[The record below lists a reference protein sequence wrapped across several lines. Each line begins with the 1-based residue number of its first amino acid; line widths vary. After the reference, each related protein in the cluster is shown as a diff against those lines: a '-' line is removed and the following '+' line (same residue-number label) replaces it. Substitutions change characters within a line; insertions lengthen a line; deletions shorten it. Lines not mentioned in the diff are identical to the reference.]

1 MSKALYILTI
11 VGGNILTL
19 FFLVLALDP
28 KTTEMAAAVPIPI
41 LLATIFHLMLVYKI
55 WDSIRDGNPRM
66 SPGKAVGFLFI
77 PFFNI
82 YWLFQVY
89 PGFATDYNNYL
100 KQKGIQAPPLS
111 QGLMTAMAI
120 FILLFIPLVNWIVQ
134 SLAISKLCDAVNA
147 VKRAKAGGQA
157 IR

>member
-19 FFLVLALDP
+19 AFVILAIDP

-41 LLATIFHLMLVYKI
+41 LIATIFHLMLVYKI

-100 KQKGIQAPPLS
+100 QQKGISAKPLS
-111 QGLMTAMAI
+111 HGLMVAMAI
-120 FILLFIPLVNWIVQ
+120 FILIFVPIVNWIVI
-134 SLAISKLCDAVNA
+134 AMGISALCNAVNA
-147 VKRAKAGGQA
+147 LKAGKK
-157 IR
+157 